1 MKKSLLELENVGKIV
16 LRNDLKQSE
25 PEIENGGEIVPRID
39 VKRNEPGLEKA
50 GEREARNNA
59 KEKYK
64 CKENGSKT
72 TFLQKV
78 SIKT

>member
-1 MKKSLLELENVGKIV
+1 MKKSLLELENVAKIV

-50 GEREARNNA
+50 DEREARNNA

>member
-1 MKKSLLELENVGKIV
+1 M
-16 LRNDLKQSE
+16 
-25 PEIENGGEIVPRID
+25 
-39 VKRNEPGLEKA
+39 KRNEPGLEKT

-59 KEKYK
+59 KEKYES
-64 CKENGSKT
+64 KENGSKT

>member
-1 MKKSLLELENVGKIV
+1 M

-64 CKENGSKT
+64 GKENGSKT